1 MVHRITRYF
10 SVNDGSDKGVCAIA
24 AHRPQTTM
32 THRGNL
38 PVDEL
43 DKRIINTLQD
53 GFPVCDQPFAVAAKN
68 LEMDESVL
76 IDRIGT
82 LLEENMLSR
91 FGPLF
96 NMDRIGGAYSL
107 AAMKVPAEVFE
118 KTAQLVNSFPEIAH
132 NYERDH
138 EFNMW
143 FVLASDS
150 VEQLQHVIDKIE
162 NATGLHVYNMPKQKE
177 YYVGLKFHV

>member
-1 MVHRITRYF
+1 
-10 SVNDGSDKGVCAIA
+10 
-24 AHRPQTTM
+24 M
-32 THRGNL
+32 TCQGNL

-43 DKRIINTLQD
+43 DKKIINSLQD
-53 GFPVCDQPFAVAAKN
+53 GFPVCDHPFAIAAKN
-68 LEMDESVL
+68 LDMDEMVL
-76 IDRIGT
+76 IERIGT
-82 LLEENMLSR
+82 LLDDDILSR

-118 KTAQLVNSFPEIAH
+118 KTAQFINSFPEIAH
-132 NYERDH
+132 NYEREH

-150 VEQLQHVIDKIE
+150 VDQLQHVINKIE
-162 NATGLHVYNMPKQKE
+162 DTTGLHVYNMPKQKE
-177 YYVGLKFHV
+177 YFVGLKFHV